1 MEKTLL
7 PDQQLP
13 TPPEE
18 GPMGFLKKLGK
29 RRVSDELDASPMDGL
44 FRWAKSGRGGDI
56 SARQS
61 TADSGSP
68 PALDYPASTDDLRS
82 EPGLFPLELTS
93 HNFDFPDPSESRASL
108 SPLSS
113 ADLPLGSTHGT
124 GGQWSSRASPGS
136 RQGRTLDDQFDEDA
150 SELPESDKQS
160 PLPNSRSASRA
171 ESTAHPAATAPAV
184 EEIPVEESTLL
195 DIE

>member
-1 MEKTLL
+1 
-7 PDQQLP
+7 
-13 TPPEE
+13 
-18 GPMGFLKKLGK
+18 MGFLKKLGK
-29 RRVSDELDASPMDGL
+29 RRVSDELDEGPMDGL

-56 SARQS
+56 SPRQS
-61 TADSGSP
+61 TAGSGSP

-136 RQGRTLDDQFDEDA
+136 RQGRMTLDDHFDEDT
-150 SELPESDKQS
+150 SELPESDMQS
-160 PLPNSRSASRA
+160 PLPNPTSASRV
-171 ESTAHPAATAPAV
+171 ESATHTAAAAPAV
-184 EEIPVEESTLL
+184 EEIPVEESTLF